1 LVVKTLMARKKRKPT
16 EVDPLLKRARPLP
29 LADEEVPPLPDEE
42 GLSPTAIAGE
52 ALRTGVLP
60 VSGFHHDPE
69 IPGREGEKMRVGDPD
84 VSPLANEY
92 SGEEVPGSTTPT
104 PDQNRVDDI
113 GLAYGVEEEDTGTLK
128 PSADLL
134 EERDRHRRE

>member
-1 LVVKTLMARKKRKPT
+1 MARKKKKPT
-16 EVDPLLKRARPLP
+16 KADPLLKRARPLSE
-29 LADEEVPPLPDEE
+29 ADEDPPPLPGEE
-42 GLSPTAIAGE
+42 GFSPTAVAGE

-60 VSGFHHDPE
+60 VGGHHRDPE

-113 GLAYGVEEEDTGTLK
+113 GRAYGIEEEDTGTLK